1 MQCEQDETGMPR
13 LGLKG
18 PGKQNQPLM
27 LVADISHEFMLAHKS
42 CSDDCRLRNFS
53 GSGGSKAEVRSL
65 GSAIS

>member
-1 MQCEQDETGMPR
+1 MHCEQGEIGMPR

-18 PGKQNQPLM
+18 AGKQNQQLM

-53 GSGGSKAEVRSL
+53 G
-65 GSAIS
+65 